1 MKQSRN
7 GKSKEKGVGYKIIY
21 SGNMNTKTCV
31 AVVLGEELKKK
42 VVDVRKAKKKIY
54 IIWYQYLKVKE

>member
-31 AVVLGEELKKK
+31 AVVVGEELNKK
-42 VVDVRKAKKKIY
+42 VVDIRKVKKN